1 MNKRIGKSPSV
12 ELQRLG
18 GPPSSTA
25 IVCVPYAG
33 GGAAAFRSWPNLL
46 GSVDVYALSFPG
58 RDARL
63 FDPLFTTMDLL
74 VASIVD
80 AIRPLADRRFA
91 LFGHSMGGLLAYEA
105 VRVLR
110 RQNATPPVHIFVS
123 GIRAPHLPDPNPKI
137 FDLPDNLFVEELCR
151 FEATTLNVDQHSEI
165 IALMLPTLR
174 ADFRIVQTYRYY
186 PEKPLVCPITA
197 FGGLQDKTTSE
208 REMQQWRHHTGRAF
222 NLVMLSGGHFFLD
235 TAVNSVLKHIK
246 AQLGSN

>member
-1 MNKRIGKSPSV
+1 MAVPLVQPPLSV
-12 ELQRLG
+12 YHTLAAVPQR
-18 GPPSSTA
+18 
-25 IVCVPYAG
+25 
-33 GGAAAFRSWPNLL
+33 F
-46 GSVDVYALSFPG
+46 G
-58 RDARL
+58 RGQICLARL
-63 FDPLFTTMDLL
+63 TFTPSHFRGAMQDFSILFSQRWTRSSHRSSMLYAPWPTDNSLCLATVWGDYLL
-74 VASIVD
+74 T
-80 AIRPLADRRFA
+80 
-91 LFGHSMGGLLAYEA
+91 
-105 VRVLR
+105 
-110 RQNATPPVHIFVS
+110 RQSEFETPERYSACPYFCFWES
-123 GIRAPHLPDPNPKI
+123 GAHLPDPNPKI
-137 FDLPDNLFVEELCR
+137 FDLPDNLFVEELCQ